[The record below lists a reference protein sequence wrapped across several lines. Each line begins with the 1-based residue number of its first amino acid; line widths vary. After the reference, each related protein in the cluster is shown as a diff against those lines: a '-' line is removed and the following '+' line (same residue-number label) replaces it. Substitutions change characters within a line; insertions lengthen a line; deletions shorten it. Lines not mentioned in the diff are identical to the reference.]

1 MQAIIEYENGELNT
15 LVGLQGFGREI
26 AERILEGYDIVKM
39 WLILD
44 HEDPFDATV
53 EEPYWSLDLFWVT
66 REDGKVARLYLNNWH
81 DGTDIW
87 TQIEADYPQAVDA
100 MEDCPESAD
109 VIEHH
114 VWDETFRP
122 GDGVELADW
131 IQTVV
136 VEVVEYDGPH
146 GHMLKSFEGKNRQ
159 GLIDRAID
167 WATETIENSGVDTSE
182 LDVIVQVGDDE
193 VWSWQEASQ

>member
-1 MQAIIEYENGELNT
+1 MQAIIEYENGEYET
-15 LVGLQGFGREI
+15 IVGLQGFGKGI
-26 AERILEGYDIVKM
+26 AETVLETHDAVKL
-39 WLILD
+39 WLIQD
-44 HEDPFDATV
+44 DEDPFDATV

-81 DGTDIW
+81 DDADIW
-87 TQIEADYPQAVDA
+87 TQIEADYPEALDL

-122 GDGVELADW
+122 GDGDELADW
-131 IQTVV
+131 LQTVV
-136 VEVVEYDGPH
+136 VEVVEYHGPH
-146 GHMLKSFEGKNRQ
+146 GHMLKSFEGQNRQ

-182 LDVIVQVGDDE
+182 LEVIVQVGDDE
-193 VWSWQEASQ
+193 VWSWREASQ

>member
-1 MQAIIEYENGELNT
+1 MQAIIEYENGELET
-15 LVGLQGFGREI
+15 ITGLQKEQEPI
-26 AERILEGYDIVKM
+26 AERILEEHDIVKM
-39 WLILD
+39 WLLED
-44 HEDPFDATV
+44 DEDPDMV
-53 EEPYWSLDLFWVT
+53 GCEEPFWSLDLFWVT
-66 REDGKVARLYLNNWH
+66 REDGKVARLYLNDWH

-131 IQTVV
+131 LRTVV
-136 VEVVEYDGPH
+136 VEVVEHDGFRRKT
-146 GHMLKSFEGKNRQ
+146 LKKFEGESRET
-159 GLIDRAID
+159 LIDRARD
-167 WATETIENSGVDTSE
+167 WATQWIENSGVDTSE
-182 LDVIVQVGDDE
+182 LDVVIEVGDEE

>member
-1 MQAIIEYENGELNT
+1 MQAIIEYENGELET
-15 LVGLQGFGREI
+15 ITGLQKEQEPI
-26 AERILEGYDIVKM
+26 AERILEEYDIVRM
-39 WLILD
+39 WLLQD
-44 HEDPFDATV
+44 DEDPDMV
-53 EEPYWSLDLFWVT
+53 GCEEPFWSLDLFWVT

-81 DGTDIW
+81 DGSDIW

-100 MEDCPESAD
+100 MEDCPESAE

-131 IQTVV
+131 LQTVV

-167 WATETIENSGVDTSE
+167 WATENIENRGVDTSE
-182 LDVIVQVGDDE
+182 LDVIVQVGDEE